1 MSEVIDLSRV
11 REDIA
16 QSAISKLVSTYVEK
30 IEKKLSLPTRKVS
43 VLDEA
48 IFRWVQEN
56 PYASSTK
63 IAENILLLMKDSW
76 LQSIDSSTLTLFVGC
91 LQKTP
96 YWELSELKNHITR
109 WLEIDGV
116 AEIDVYHSIHLVEL
130 LKEFNNSSS
139 DTAAPHLL
147 I

>member
-63 IAENILLLMKDSW
+63 IAENILLLMKDS
-76 LQSIDSSTLTLFVGC
+76 
-91 LQKTP
+91 
-96 YWELSELKNHITR
+96 
-109 WLEIDGV
+109 
-116 AEIDVYHSIHLVEL
+116 
-130 LKEFNNSSS
+130 
-139 DTAAPHLL
+139 
-147 I
+147 